1 MVMSMF
7 EAAQKKID
15 EAAGEPQEET
25 PEAPATEALDDLL
38 DEAEQEGTVEEAKQ
52 TALEDEVE
60 EQPTVEEAAAAE
72 EAGQAAVD
80 ALPEDA
86 TQEEQDAA
94 RKEGE
99 DEFYAGTY
107 KTREAAEQGI
117 REQTLTIDR
126 LFSENNDLKQQIAAA
141 QEETA
146 AEVRIDPVVWDNWAS
161 EQVANGNGE
170 EAALVALREVGF
182 QGYEIVMRNWLA
194 VTENEDMTPEEAA
207 RERANAIMFKDA
219 VLLEMTEQRANSVM
233 QEQAARPDPAQVQTD
248 AHAIALNKYS
258 DLDEYTA
265 DMRAEVEQMQPEDRA
280 FLKQLA
286 EDGVEGSAR
295 ALEMVYLRAK
305 AKKGPSSQ
313 ERAQAAETR
322 RRIASEDAATL
333 AATTSTAEGVATRT
347 PPPRI
352 VDYALERKR
361 GIRERQ
367 NLPPLEE

>member
-15 EAAGEPQEET
+15 AALGNEEQQEP
-25 PEAPATEALDDLL
+25 PAATEALDDLL
-38 DEAEQEGTVEEAKQ
+38 EEEPEAPAAEETLTDAVEE
-52 TALEDEVE
+52 L
-60 EQPTVEEAAAAE
+60 PTPEEAAAAE

-80 ALPEDA
+80 ALPETA
-86 TQEEQDAA
+86 TQEEQDAVRA
-94 RKEGE
+94 QAEE
-99 DEFYAGTY
+99 EYFVGTY
-107 KTREAAEQGI
+107 KTKEDAERGF
-117 REQTLTIDR
+117 EEKNLTIDR
-126 LFSENNDLKQQIAAA
+126 LYSEVNDLKQQISEAK
-141 QEETA
+141 EEA
-146 AEVRIDPVVWDNWAS
+146 PAEVKIDPVVWDNWAA
-161 EQVANGNGE
+161 EQVAAGNGE
-170 EAALVALREVGF
+170 QAALAALREVGYS
-182 QGYEIVMRNWLA
+182 GYEIVMRNWLA
-194 VTENEDMTPEEAA
+194 VTENDEMTAEEAA
-207 RERANAIMFKDA
+207 RERAEAIMFKDA
-219 VLLEMTEQRANSVM
+219 VLLEMTEARATSVA
-233 QEQAARPDPAQVQTD
+233 QQQDAKPDSAEAQNQ
-248 AHAIALNKYS
+248 AHAIALAKYP
-258 DLDEYTA
+258 DLDQYTA
-265 DMRAEVEQMQPEDRA
+265 EMRAEVEQMQPEDRA

-295 ALEMVYLRAK
+295 ALEMVFLRAK

-333 AATTSTAEGVATRT
+333 AATTSTSEGVATRT